1 MTADGLG
8 SLAFVTADRELAI
21 ATIHEL
27 GRRARGDAL
36 EGLGHPVLVEG
47 RLHQHLLA
55 ATALATL
62 SESDRSDRLTRR
74 DGSAITATQRRFND
88 EVLGVLH
95 QLDHRSRRTEDA
107 VWRLEQALAAIES
120 RLR

>member
-1 MTADGLG
+1 M
-8 SLAFVTADRELAI
+8 TADRELAI

-74 DGSAITATQRRFND
+74 TSSSITATQRRFND